1 MKVQLRPLF
10 MAFVVALLCVMT
22 AQAQTATDAQALTTS
37 LSMLPEAEVIVYVNA
52 SRIVTDVAP
61 RVLPPKELQEM
72 RNMLEQVKAFTRI
85 DLKDIE
91 FMVIATR
98 FSKPTGASMFP
109 LPEAMFVTRGDF
121 EVQPLLGMA
130 MMMSEGKLREEQYGS
145 HKINVI
151 KLDEFA
157 KDAAKNP
164 FAAAFSEI
172 AIAALDA
179 NTLAVGNTSYIKA
192 ALDAADG
199 RGRIKAE
206 TVASILRDPTALIS
220 ISGSPMM
227 AFAKSFGLRMAEN
240 RDGQNNC
247 MTQFGEFYAS
257 INMDAQNFK
266 LTGAMN
272 ADNPDTARLMR
283 NMLSGF
289 FEQTKSSVPDKN
301 AQTIFDEVKLIAE
314 GSEVL
319 VQANIPI
326 DMAVKYVREMFAP
339 PPKPIAVTTT
349 EVKTQTPAKPKSTK
363 PKRKK

>member
-1 MKVQLRPLF
+1 
-10 MAFVVALLCVMT
+10 MAFVVTLLCVMT
-22 AQAQTATDAQALTTS
+22 AQAQTATDAQVLTTS
-37 LSMLPEAEVIVYVNA
+37 LSTLPEAEVIVYVNA

-91 FMVIATR
+91 FMVLATR
-98 FSKPTGASMFP
+98 FSKPTGASMYP

-130 MMMSEGKLREEQYGS
+130 MMASEGKLREEQYGA

-157 KDAAKNP
+157 KGAANNP

-172 AIAALDA
+172 AIAALDT
-179 NTLAVGNTSYIKA
+179 NTIAVGNTAYIKA

-283 NMLSGF
+283 NMLAGF
-289 FEQTKSSVPDKN
+289 FEQAKSSVPDKN
-301 AQTIFDEVKLIAE
+301 AQSLFNEVKLIAE

-319 VQANIPI
+319 VTANIPV

-339 PPKPIAVTTT
+339 KKTSEITTT
-349 EVKTQTPAKPKSTK
+349 EVKSEASPKPKSTK
-363 PKRKK
+363 PRRKK